1 MRFDEPIYLY
11 LLLIIPVMIIL
22 HILTDMLR
30 KRRFKRLG
38 NHESVTRLINISPA
52 RLRLRR
58 EVKFSLLMLALAAMI
73 LMLARPQLLGAIQQR
88 TENRQG
94 IEIMVCLD
102 VSNSM
107 LAEDVAPSR
116 MDKCKMLLENLI
128 DRFSKDKIGLIVF
141 AGDAFIQLPLTADYV
156 SAKMFL
162 QNISPGMIQ
171 TQGTDVSRAIDIA
184 SHSFSNMENIGRAI
198 VVITDG
204 EDHEGGAE
212 DAAKAAR
219 KKGMKTYVLGV
230 GSTKGAPIKINGSYL
245 TDENGETV
253 MSRLNEDMCRQ
264 IATAG
269 GGKYI
274 HVDNTTIAQERL
286 SQTMSNLSR
295 QNIESSVYT
304 ERSEQFQAFALIAL
318 ILLIVEIIIQE
329 KKMLFKRLSKKLPL
343 LILMLAFSL
352 PILAQNDRAYIRK
365 GNRSYHSGD
374 YVNAEVAYRKALEQ
388 NPNNPQANYNLG
400 NALLYQGKDS
410 LAVVQYEKALQTET
424 DPMRQAQAYHNIGV
438 VCQAN
443 KNFAAA
449 IDAYKQSLRRNPDDD
464 ESRYNLILCQ
474 KQLKDDKNNKQ
485 NNKDNNKQ
493 NKDNKDNKDNKQ
505 NKDNKDNKQNK
516 DNKDK
521 NNQDQN
527 DNRDKRDNNHDSQQS
542 QQPQKGEI
550 SRENAEQ
557 LLNAAAQQE
566 KVTQEKLKAIR
577 GTSRKLKKNW

>member
-1 MRFDEPIYLY
+1 MRFEDPIYLY
-11 LLLIIPVMIIL
+11 LLIIIPVMIIL
-22 HILTDMLR
+22 HVVTDMLR
-30 KRRFKRLG
+30 RRRMKRLG
-38 NHESVTRLINISPA
+38 DQEMVSQLINTSSK

-58 EVKFSLLMLALAAMI
+58 ELKFSLLMLALASMI
-73 LMLARPQLLGAIQQR
+73 LMLARPQILGAIQQR

-94 IEIMVCLD
+94 IEMMVCLD

-107 LAEDVAPSR
+107 LAEDVMPSR

-162 QNISPGMIQ
+162 QNITPGMIQ
-171 TQGTDVSRAIDIA
+171 TQGTDIARAIDIA
-184 SHSFSNMENIGRAI
+184 SHSFSNIDDIGRAI

-212 DAAKAAR
+212 DAAKAAK
-219 KKGMKTYVLGV
+219 KKGMKTYILGV
-230 GSTKGAPIKINGSYL
+230 GSTKGAPIKIDGSYL
-245 TDENGETV
+245 TDENGQTV
-253 MSRLNEDMCRQ
+253 MTRLNEDMCRK
-264 IATAG
+264 IASAG

-286 SQTMSNLSR
+286 AQVMSNLAR
-295 QNIESSVYT
+295 QDIETSVYT
-304 ERSEQFQAFALIAL
+304 ERSEQFQAFALLAL
-318 ILLIVEIIIQE
+318 IFLIIEIIIQE
-329 KKMLFKRLSKKLPL
+329 KKMLFKRLSKKIP
-343 LILMLAFSL
+343 LILLLCAFSL
-352 PILAQNDRAYIRK
+352 ASSAQNDRAYIRK
-365 GNRSYHSGD
+365 GNRAYRSKD

-410 LAVVQYEKALQTET
+410 LAVVQYEKALQSET
-424 DPMRQAQAYHNIGV
+424 DPMRQAKVYHNIGV

-443 KNFAAA
+443 KNFSAA

-464 ESRYNLILCQ
+464 ETRYNLVLCQ
-474 KQLKDDKNNKQ
+474 KQQKDDKNNNDKNNNQ
-485 NNKDNNKQ
+485 NKDNKN
-493 NKDNKDNKDNKQ
+493 NKDNKDNKDKNQDKKDDKNNDNKDQNKDKNQ
-505 NKDNKDNKQNK
+505 NKDNPEQPQN
-516 DNKDK
+516 
-521 NNQDQN
+521 
-527 DNRDKRDNNHDSQQS
+527 
-542 QQPQKGEI
+542 QQPQKGEM

-566 KVTQEKLKAIR
+566 RETQQKLKAIR
-577 GTSRKLKKNW
+577 GTGRKLKKNW